1 MDEIGQKVVDCET
14 SSNKNKSRLL
24 WDDFTFKQFVDA
36 RLLEY
41 RRGNR
46 PGTSFSKVGW
56 ANIINTMCEKTG
68 KTFER
73 KQVTNKWDSM
83 KKEWKLY
90 DRLMRLETGIG
101 GTRSFIDASP
111 EWRDE
116 KVKW

>member
-1 MDEIGQKVVDCET
+1 M
-14 SSNKNKSRLL
+14 
-24 WDDFTFKQFVDA
+24 
-36 RLLEY
+36 Y
-41 RRGNR
+41 
-46 PGTSFSKVGW
+46 
-56 ANIINTMCEKTG
+56 EKTG

-111 EWRDE
+111 EWWDE
-116 KVKW
+116 KIKV